1 MAVSARQGAVA
12 GSLPDRGVRVE
23 KSTQRRL
30 FGRELEIGLDQGFA
44 VELGLLDFDAQVV
57 VPAVRQR
64 PEQAVDAA
72 EEVVQV
78 RQTGEQVWIV
88 RVGLRPGEDGVHDVG
103 ALMQLG
109 PGHELH
115 LP

>member
-1 MAVSARQGAVA
+1 MRQGAVA

-23 KSTQRRL
+23 KGTQCGL
-30 FGRELEIGLDQGFA
+30 LGREYQVGLDRGGA
-44 VELGLLDFDAQVV
+44 VDLAQLHFDAQMV

-64 PEQAVDAA
+64 LEQALDATEEA
-72 EEVVQV
+72 IQSRQIGEEV
-78 RQTGEQVWIV
+78 RIV
-88 RVGLRPGEDGVHDVG
+88 RVDLRPGENGVHDVG